1 MIWNPNKEC
10 MSRDEMSALQGK
22 RLHKIVEYVY
32 HNVPFYR
39 HKLQERDLTPDDIR
53 TIEDIVKLPYTTK
66 KDLRDNYPFGL
77 QAAPQSEI
85 IRIHASSG
93 TTGNPTIVGYTR
105 KDIGVW
111 SECMARCLTAFGVGR
126 DDIFSVAYGYGLFT
140 GGLGAHNGV
149 EMVGASVVPASTGN
163 TEKHARLI
171 RDLGITGIACTPSY
185 ALYLAETME
194 QMGITKDQ
202 IKLRVGAFG
211 AEPWTEK
218 MREEIEERL
227 GLKGFNI
234 YGLSEVMGPS
244 VSYECPAQHGSHIN
258 EDHFYPEIINPVTL
272 EPLPKGQS
280 GELVFTTLTKEGMPV
295 IRYRTRDL
303 CSLMPGECS
312 CGRTSVR
319 MTPIAGRSDDMLIIR
334 GINVFPSQVESVVL
348 SMKEFAP
355 RYLLVVDRINN
366 LDTLE
371 VQVELRQ
378 EYFTAT
384 FDTGQ
389 ERPRHRQTQT
399 AIITHRN
406 MTVNQLSIFLE
417 NRAGTLTKVLD
428 LFKEAHI
435 RIIASS
441 IADTAQYGLLRIIC
455 VDPQR
460 AYVELE
466 RAGVAVA
473 FSDVFAVELDERP
486 GQIAGVVRGL
496 SEAEIGIVYMYSLFI
511 HGKGLLFIR
520 TDKTEEARDVIQRSS
535 LRCVPEKELPEWV
548 DL

>member
-10 MSRDEMSALQGK
+10 MSREQMSELQGK
-22 RLHKIVEYVY
+22 RLHKIVKYVY

-39 HKLQERDLTPDDIR
+39 NKLQELDITPDDIR
-53 TIEDIVKLPYTTK
+53 TIDDITKLPFTTK
-66 KDLRDNYPFGL
+66 KDLRDNYPFGM

-85 IRIHASSG
+85 VRIHASSG

-111 SECMARCLTAFGVGR
+111 SECMARCLTAYGVTR

-163 TEKHARLI
+163 TEKHAKLI

-185 ALYLAETME
+185 ALYLAETMDKI
-194 QMGITKDQ
+194 GITKDQ

-244 VSYECPAQHGSHIN
+244 VSYECQAQHGSHIN

-272 EPLPKGQS
+272 EPLPVGQQ

-295 IRYRTRDL
+295 LRYRTRDL
-303 CSLMPGECS
+303 CSLLPGQCE

-319 MTPIAGRSDDMLIIR
+319 MSAIHGRSDDMLIIR

-355 RYLLVVDRINN
+355 RYMLIVDRVNN
-366 LDTLE
+366 LDTLQ

-378 EYFTAT
+378 EYFTST
-384 FDTGQ
+384 FDT
-389 ERPRHRQTQT
+389 PA
-399 AIITHRN
+399 AIDELEKRLAN
-406 MTVNQLSIFLE
+406 KLKSVLSIAAKVKIKAPNTIE
-417 NRAGTLTKVLD
+417 RSQGKSAHVIDNRNIT
-428 LFKEAHI
+428 
-435 RIIASS
+435 
-441 IADTAQYGLLRIIC
+441 
-455 VDPQR
+455 
-460 AYVELE
+460 
-466 RAGVAVA
+466 
-473 FSDVFAVELDERP
+473 
-486 GQIAGVVRGL
+486 
-496 SEAEIGIVYMYSLFI
+496 
-511 HGKGLLFIR
+511 
-520 TDKTEEARDVIQRSS
+520 
-535 LRCVPEKELPEWV
+535 
-548 DL
+548 